1 VENATIA
8 KEPTPVE
15 ETVDVHRE
23 RTNRMTEPESGAE
36 AEPTIAITGAAGYI
50 GSRVVADLREIHPDW
65 EIRGFDNFYVG
76 ALRSVAGVE
85 ISHLDVRNRGRLE
98 DALGG
103 ADVVMHLA
111 AVSGV
116 DDCASNPDLAYEVN
130 VQGTEN
136 VAWWCRKEGA
146 GLIFPFSVGVIGDPF
161 EYPVTVSHP
170 RNPLNWY
177 TRTKHINERAI
188 ETFADGAFPAHLL
201 MKGNLYGHH
210 TVGGTE
216 ISKGTV
222 INFFLDRAL
231 SGEPLTVYEPGTQSR
246 NYIHVKD
253 VAGAYVESAERLL
266 ETLAAGETG
275 ARKYEIASDEDP
287 SVMAV
292 AELVS
297 EIVAAEHSSASEGGN
312 RDEPEVKLV
321 ENPRAAETL
330 VDNFEIDTSGA
341 REELGW
347 EATRSIEGTIRDLVR
362 ETTGER

>member
-1 VENATIA
+1 
-8 KEPTPVE
+8 
-15 ETVDVHRE
+15 
-23 RTNRMTEPESGAE
+23 
-36 AEPTIAITGAAGYI
+36 
-50 GSRVVADLREIHPDW
+50 
-65 EIRGFDNFYVG
+65 
-76 ALRSVAGVE
+76 
-85 ISHLDVRNRGRLE
+85 
-98 DALGG
+98 
-103 ADVVMHLA
+103 
-111 AVSGV
+111 
-116 DDCASNPDLAYEVN
+116 
-130 VQGTEN
+130 
-136 VAWWCRKEGA
+136 
-146 GLIFPFSVGVIGDPF
+146 
-161 EYPVTVSHP
+161 
-170 RNPLNWY
+170 
-177 TRTKHINERAI
+177 
-188 ETFADGAFPAHLL
+188 
-201 MKGNLYGHH
+201 
-210 TVGGTE
+210 
-216 ISKGTV
+216 V

-297 EIVAAEHSSASEGGN
+297 EIVAAEHSSASKGGN